1 MTAAAQQQKV
11 KDEPKATPPGQ
22 AKKRGPAAHANG
34 NASKETV
41 KKAKGKGATVD
52 QLHAPAQTA
61 PPPEQLVMPVA
72 TDAVA
77 GNGQSDREEKEKGPK
92 K

>member
-1 MTAAAQQQKV
+1 M
-11 KDEPKATPPGQ
+11 
-22 AKKRGPAAHANG
+22 
-34 NASKETV
+34 